1 MALTDLLVVAALAAV
16 AGYPAIA
23 ALLPNPGKPADAG
36 VKSWRQEWSATLI
49 KLIDEIEG
57 GSSHF
62 AHPDKALTLAK
73 ELLWEVVG
81 GDTK

>member
-16 AGYPAIA
+16 AGYPMLTG
-23 ALLPNPGKPADAG
+23 LLPKAGKSEAN
-36 VKSWRQEWSATLI
+36 VKSWRQEWSAILI

-62 AHPDKALTLAK
+62 AHPDKALVLAK